1 MFLSVI
7 GVPQVVEHEGKVYNF
22 DGKIGALPCTE
33 EYFAQRK
40 SKKGPKGAR
49 SLLCFNSLRGI
60 MSVDGGNDYKQA
72 HNNSR
77 NLIKTTGTPIDL
89 RVDLEDYDR
98 CFDLLNGVQTIE
110 LVHSYTQLV
119 KKFLNTS

>member
-1 MFLSVI
+1 MEVSEQKKVEI
-7 GVPQVVEHEGKVYNF
+7 RVTKGWTQPQFRGHTESNVLKAF
-22 DGKIGALPCTE
+22 E
-33 EYFAQRK
+33 EY
-40 SKKGPKGAR
+40 PKEKTTDIWA
-49 SLLCFNSLRGI
+49 CYFNNLRGI

-98 CFDLLNGVQTIE
+98 CFDLLNDV
-110 LVHSYTQLV
+110 
-119 KKFLNTS
+119 

>member
-1 MFLSVI
+1 MALVSTMVAVMTQIFHINTQSILMCI
-7 GVPQVVEHEGKVYNF
+7 CQ
-22 DGKIGALPCTE
+22 KIVMRFCHSKE
-33 EYFAQRK
+33 K
-40 SKKGPKGAR
+40 SKKVPKGAR

-89 RVDLEDYDR
+89 RVDLEDYDMI
-98 CFDLLNGVQTIE
+98 DALT
-110 LVHSYTQLV
+110 Y
-119 KKFLNTS
+119 